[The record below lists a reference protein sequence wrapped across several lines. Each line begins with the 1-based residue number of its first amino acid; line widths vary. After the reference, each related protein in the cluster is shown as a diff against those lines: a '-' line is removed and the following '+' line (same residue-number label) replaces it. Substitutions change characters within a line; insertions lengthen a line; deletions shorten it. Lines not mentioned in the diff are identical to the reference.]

1 VEAFEDL
8 VPATGTIAVMSSI
21 LGSVSGNEEGGWEV
35 YRSSKSAL
43 NSLVRSFAARHP
55 GDKRTMLLV
64 VPGWVRTEMG
74 GPEADLS
81 IEESIPGVVDMVTR
95 ETGTPGLRYKDY
107 RGLTIPW

>member
-1 VEAFEDL
+1 
-8 VPATGTIAVMSSI
+8 
-21 LGSVSGNEEGGWEV
+21 
-35 YRSSKSAL
+35 
-43 NSLVRSFAARHP
+43 
-55 GDKRTMLLV
+55 MLLV